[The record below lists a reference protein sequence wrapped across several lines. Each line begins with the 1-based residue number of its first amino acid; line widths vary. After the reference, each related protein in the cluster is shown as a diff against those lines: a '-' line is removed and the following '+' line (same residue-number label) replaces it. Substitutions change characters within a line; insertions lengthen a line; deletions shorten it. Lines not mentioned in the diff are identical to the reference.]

1 MTNRTVVRSHLL
13 WTASLGVVVLL
24 LFAVGPGIRLLAA
37 SEEEEGLST
46 QEIETLNKAKDPEQK
61 LKIYL
66 EIASHRMKEVIQ
78 LAGKQDK
85 ENTPKAVKAYQ
96 TACSGAEKCVV
107 GAGSDSKN
115 NRKMVETL
123 FRTMRGFNSAL
134 VSAMEKTP
142 DDFRAQIEAAFNVS
156 TAIQQG
162 MSVKVERY
170 GIK

>member
-1 MTNRTVVRSHLL
+1 MTNRTVLRSHLL
-13 WTASLGVVVLL
+13 WTASLRVVVLL

-37 SEEEEGLST
+37 SEEEEGLTT
-46 QEIETLNKAKDPEQK
+46 QEMESLSKAKDPEQK

-66 EIASHRMKEVIQ
+66 DIASHRMKEVIQ
-78 LAGKQDK
+78 FAGKQDK

-107 GAGSDSKN
+107 GAGSDPKIS
-115 NRKMVETL
+115 RKMMETL
-123 FRTMRGFNSAL
+123 FRTMRGYNTAL
-134 VSAMEKTP
+134 VSAMGKTP
-142 DDFRAQIEAAFNVS
+142 DDFRPQIEAAFNVS

-162 MSVKVERY
+162 MSVRVERY